1 MPKEK
6 KINFLFGLLDK
17 KIVIICLLIEA
28 ITDIIYYVVP
38 FTFTFLLTL
47 PFTLKKAVIVT
58 TVFIFSKTV
67 RCIAN
72 YALRKISENYLYKYS
87 NEQYLEYYKKVI
99 KVPVETLSKYQ
110 TGYLENVIE
119 KVSVLVSK
127 ILQAEYISI
136 ILSFIFFFYTV
147 YNQSIALFITSFI
160 LSIMCVLLSIRIL
173 KKANK
178 QVEDLYEQEYVYSSV
193 Y

>member
-1 MPKEK
+1 M
-6 KINFLFGLLDK
+6 
-17 KIVIICLLIEA
+17 
-28 ITDIIYYVVP
+28 
-38 FTFTFLLTL
+38 
-47 PFTLKKAVIVT
+47 
-58 TVFIFSKTV
+58 
-67 RCIAN
+67 
-72 YALRKISENYLYKYS
+72 
-87 NEQYLEYYKKVI
+87 
-99 KVPVETLSKYQ
+99 
-110 TGYLENVIE
+110 IE

-193 Y
+193 YQDYINNIRTVKALNNSHYYKSGS